1 MVIVPVCHSPGVA
14 IFACAQAGCPVCLEA
29 LMQEHAGLVHYIVR
43 QQEIGGVEY
52 QDLIQEGQIALWQSI
67 LHFDPGRGNTFSS
80 YAWKA
85 IHHQVWRSL
94 AYANQS
100 RGYDDVE
107 EWLDLPGQAEAAWQ
121 QDQVRQ
127 AIEEELHCLPERL
140 RQVIQLA
147 YGLGEQPLHN
157 LAEIG
162 RQWGLS
168 RERVRH
174 LRNDALTILRLAAI
188 SLRLRGLCEQDSRL
202 AYRQAQHLNRAWQH
216 SQRRHR

>member
-1 MVIVPVCHSPGVA
+1 MSIVTVCHSPGVGS
-14 IFACAQAGCPVCLEA
+14 FACAQAGCLVCLEA
-29 LMQEHAGLVHYIVR
+29 LMQEHAGLVHYLVH

-85 IHHQVWRSL
+85 IHRQVWRSL

-100 RGYDDVE
+100 QGYVDVE
-107 EWLDLPGQAEAAWQ
+107 EWLDLPDQAEAAWQ

-127 AIEEELHCLPERL
+127 AIAEELLCLPERL
-140 RQVIQLA
+140 QRVIQLA
-147 YGLGEQPLHN
+147 YGLGEQPPHS

-162 RQWGLS
+162 RQWGLT

-174 LRNDALTILRLAAI
+174 LRNNALALLRLAAI
-188 SLRLRGLCEQDSRL
+188 SLRLRGLCDQDGRP
-202 AYRQAQHLNRAWQH
+202 AYQKAQSLNRAWQR
-216 SQRRHR
+216 SQRWRR

>member
-1 MVIVPVCHSPGVA
+1 VVIVTACHSQGVGS
-14 IFACAQAGCPVCLEA
+14 FACAQAGCPVCLEA
-29 LMQEHAGLVHYIVR
+29 LMQAHAGLVHYLVR

-85 IHHQVWRSL
+85 IHRRVWRSL
-94 AYANQS
+94 AYADQS
-100 RGYDDVE
+100 QGYVDVE

-127 AIEEELHCLPERL
+127 AIEEELLCLPERL

-147 YGLGEQPLHN
+147 YGLGEQPPHN

-162 RQWGLS
+162 RLWGLT

-174 LRNDALTILRLAAI
+174 LRNDALALLRLAAI
-188 SLRLRGLCEQDSRL
+188 SLRLRGLCEQDSRP
-202 AYRQAQHLNRAWQH
+202 AYRQAQHLNRAWQR
-216 SQRRHR
+216 SRRGRR